1 MAGKRLEPAETDEY
15 KKRKTIANLAGV
27 KKLAGYGDL
36 NLIEAFAERFSL
48 HPDDV
53 YTDTSFD
60 TIILFNEKWKNQ
72 AEYQERYQNIER
84 MMNESK
90 TTIPE

>member
-1 MAGKRLEPAETDEY
+1 MAPAETDDY
-15 KKRKTIANLAGV
+15 KKRQTIAKLAGV
-27 KKLAGYGDL
+27 KKLAGYADL
-36 NLIEAFAERFSL
+36 NLIEAFAERFGL

-84 MMNESK
+84 MMTESK
-90 TTIPE
+90 AK